1 MAPTSP
7 LTGASATLYLLMIGM
22 LISGTANTV
31 LMKFQVIQT
40 VPSGPGHAP
49 VQFNHPFFQTILMM
63 IGELLC
69 LGVYFMQG
77 NKHCA
82 VPPWI
87 FMIPCLCDW
96 TATTLVNCAFIFV
109 PASIVQMT
117 RGAIVIF
124 TCTFSSIFLGRR
136 QFLFHYFGVGLV
148 FLGITL
154 VSLSAFFN
162 PTGSPVAANNT
173 SNVYRLVG
181 LSLCIG
187 AQVFQASMLVYE
199 EKILHLHNIPPLK
212 VVGMEGL
219 FGVGVGVAL
228 LLILNPMGVES
239 TPAAIYQVTHS
250 TPLML
255 AVCGS
260 ILTMAVF
267 NFTGVSVT
275 QKASATSRATIDCTR
290 TILIWAFELAVG
302 WNTFNLLQLIGFLLL
317 ALGALIYNRIIV
329 ISYLEPNVEEEPVAG
344 FLKEANE
351 KKKSSNSV

>member
-1 MAPTSP
+1 MTDS
-7 LTGASATLYLLMIGM
+7 GAMLYFFMTAM
-22 LISGTANTV
+22 LVSGTANTL
-31 LMKFQVIQT
+31 LMKFQVMQT
-40 VPSGPGHAP
+40 VPSGHGHAP

-69 LGVYFMQG
+69 LGVYLMQ
-77 NKHCA
+77 KHKPSA
-82 VPPWI
+82 VPHWI

-124 TCTFSSIFLGRR
+124 TCTFSCIFLGRR
-136 QFLFHYFGVGLV
+136 QHRFHYCGVGLV

-162 PTGSPVAANNT
+162 PMSSTVTNST

-181 LSLCIG
+181 ISLCIG

-219 FGVGVGVAL
+219 YGVTVGVGL
-228 LLILNPMGVES
+228 LFILNPMGVES
-239 TPAAIYQVTHS
+239 TPAAMYQVTHS
-250 TPLML
+250 TPLLL
-255 AVCGS
+255 AVCAS

-267 NFTGVSVT
+267 NFTGVTVT
-275 QKASATSRATIDCTR
+275 QKASATSRATIDCAR
-290 TILIWAFELAVG
+290 TILIWMFELIVG
-302 WNTFNLLQLIGFLLL
+302 WNAFNILQLIGFLIL
-317 ALGALIYNRIIV
+317 ALGVMIYNRILV
-329 ISYLEPNVEEEPVAG
+329 FSYLEPNVEEEPVAA
-344 FLKEANE
+344 FLKE
-351 KKKSSNSV
+351 KKKNSSNV